1 MQQQIQIININD
13 GEVADPHIVKE
24 FELDELCRDGK
35 YNFVGFINKKDKLL
49 VSCPKHFVYK
59 SEADIKLIVHCIIKS
74 FRTSDKGSSEK
85 VNCNIPYRAY
95 MEISAKNGKSYW
107 GSFGSSNPY
116 GTFKKI
122 GFFHNR
128 NTSSVFDLFAKESE
142 AQF

>member
-1 MQQQIQIININD
+1 MVPAQELYLGKQLGNRYLEQYLD
-13 GEVADPHIVKE
+13 RAD
-24 FELDELCRDGK
+24 
-35 YNFVGFINKKDKLL
+35 
-49 VSCPKHFVYK
+49 
-59 SEADIKLIVHCIIKS
+59 
-74 FRTSDKGSSEK
+74 
-85 VNCNIPYRAY
+85 

>member
-1 MQQQIQIININD
+1 V
-13 GEVADPHIVKE
+13 GVPTAAEVDRDHVFADI
-24 FELDELCRDGK
+24 
-35 YNFVGFINKKDKLL
+35 DKACDIKAWN
-49 VSCPKHFVYK
+49 VYSMPRQDFVYRIARSLK
-59 SEADIKLIVHCIIKS
+59 IGGKRQKRIGIDAFTIDVTL
-74 FRTSDKGSSEK
+74 EK
-85 VNCNIPYRAY
+85 AKPQYIQRYFFDRAY